1 MKTAFKPFLLA
12 FMLSLKKPA
21 LLTLFTLLAWALTLV
36 LSVVAKLIFEEGSD
50 NLMNY
55 NPIINGFI
63 HAGPSHLFMNLGL
76 IFVFLIPQ
84 INQQYNF
91 TQLFLITL
99 LISLAYFPI
108 SLAAGIPAVGISG
121 TIYFMMARACLHKKN
136 RLLFVFFA
144 LMFGYEIAHLNAAS
158 DGVAHG
164 VHLIGMLFG
173 FISLRRNKNAVRSLE
188 HPEEH
193 NALS

>member
-1 MKTAFKPFLLA
+1 
-12 FMLSLKKPA
+12 
-21 LLTLFTLLAWALTLV
+21 
-36 LSVVAKLIFEEGSD
+36 
-50 NLMNY
+50 MNY

-108 SLAAGIPAVGISG
+108 SLAAGTPAVGISG
-121 TIYFMMARACLHKKN
+121 TIYFMMARACLNKKN

-144 LMFGYEIAHLNAAS
+144 LMFGYEIAHLNAGQMA
-158 DGVAHG
+158 
-164 VHLIGMLFG
+164 
-173 FISLRRNKNAVRSLE
+173 
-188 HPEEH
+188 
-193 NALS
+193 